1 MAYSSDIAK
10 ILTDQ
15 ITKFVTVNR
24 HQLVG
29 HLANL
34 DFWADE
40 VRHCLQVID
49 GYSRRFERLKTAQMK
64 FAADHGTVE
73 FRLDDP
79 RHTRIS
85 VAPPRRVPGQELVEV
100 RRQLRDAFYRFLIR
114 CFHEG
119 LLDEG
124 ASRRTCETVGVGVE
138 ASDLRH
144 QA

>member
-15 ITKFVTVNR
+15 ITKFATLNR

-34 DFWADE
+34 DFWATE
-40 VRHCLQVID
+40 VRHCLEVID
-49 GYSRRFERLKTAQMK
+49 GYSRRFEQMKTAQTK

-73 FRLDDP
+73 FRLGDP
-79 RHTRIS
+79 RHTRQS
-85 VAPPRRVPGQELVEV
+85 ATPPKRVPSQELGEA
-100 RRQLRDAFYRFLIR
+100 RRELCDAFYRFLIR

-119 LLDEG
+119 HLGEG
-124 ASRRTCETVGVGVE
+124 ALRQTCENVGISVDKV
-138 ASDLRH
+138 DLRSRS
-144 QA
+144 